1 MPLKSRASRQFA
13 KEMLLWYYDHTMK
26 KRILSC
32 FAVLMLTASLLSGC
46 AQETQE
52 ASPTAAPSPTPDPHA
67 GMVEVTDGAGGLM
80 WVDEV
85 ENLEVFPMDRALFSV
100 EDGRAAYAGED
111 YDLRLGVDVSDH
123 QGEIDW
129 QAVADAGVEFAILRC
144 GWRGYSAGGLNE
156 DATFRQNIEGAQAA
170 GLDVGVYFFS
180 QAISMAEAAEE
191 ALYTLKLLEGYELQ
205 LPVFF
210 DWEKIGTDAARTD
223 DVPGETVTA
232 ACLEYC
238 RLIQSEGYDAG
249 VYMYLN
255 LAYYTYDLEQFAG
268 MTIWMGDP
276 GSAPEFYYDHDY
288 WQYTFTG
295 SVPGIEGEVDMDV
308 LYRPT
313 QPEIVIVPEE
323 ALG

>member
-1 MPLKSRASRQFA
+1 
-13 KEMLLWYYDHTMK
+13 MK
-26 KRILSC
+26 KHFLSL
-32 FAVLMLTASLLSGC
+32 FAVLMLTVAILSGC
-46 AQETQE
+46 GRETQE
-52 ASPTAAPSPTPDPHA
+52 VSPTAEPAPTADPYA
-67 GMVEVTDGAGGLM
+67 GMVEVSDGAGGTM

-85 ENLEVFPMDRALFSV
+85 ENLEPFRMDRTLFSV
-100 EDGRAAYAGED
+100 KNGLADYAGEG
-111 YDLRLGVDVSDH
+111 YALRLGVDVSDH

-129 QAVADAGVEFAILRC
+129 QAVADSGVEFAIIRC

-156 DATFRQNIEGAQAA
+156 DTAFRRNIEGAQAA
-170 GLDVGVYFFS
+170 GIDVGVYFFS
-180 QAISMAEAAEE
+180 QATSIVEAAEE
-191 ALYTLKLLEGYELQ
+191 ALYTLELLEGYELQ

-223 DVPGETVTA
+223 DVPGETVTE

-238 RLIQSEGYDAG
+238 RLIESEGYDAG

-255 LAYYTYDLEQFAG
+255 LAYFTYNLEKFEG

-308 LYRPT
+308 IYVST
-313 QPEIVIVPEE
+313 EPEIVIVEEEE

>member
-1 MPLKSRASRQFA
+1 
-13 KEMLLWYYDHTMK
+13 MK
-26 KRILSC
+26 KRILSV
-32 FAVLMLTASLLSGC
+32 FAVLMLTVTMLSGC
-46 AQETQE
+46 GRETQE
-52 ASPTAAPSPTPDPHA
+52 VSPTAPPTPTVDPYE
-67 GMVEVTDGAGGLM
+67 GMVEVTDGAGGTM

-85 ENLEVFPMDRALFSV
+85 ENLEPFRMDRTLFSV
-100 EDGRAAYAGED
+100 ENGHAAYAGEG
-111 YDLRLGVDVSDH
+111 YKLRLGVDVSDH

-129 QAVADAGVEFAILRC
+129 QAVADSGVEFAIIRC

-156 DATFRQNIEGAQAA
+156 DAAFRRNIEGAQAA
-170 GLDVGVYFFS
+170 GIDVGVYFFS
-180 QAISMAEAAEE
+180 QATSMAEAAEE
-191 ALYTLKLLEGYELQ
+191 ALYTLELLEGYELQ

-223 DVPGETVTA
+223 DVPGETVTE

-238 RLIQSEGYDAG
+238 RLIESEGYEAG

-255 LAYYTYDLEQFAG
+255 LAYFTYDLEKFEG

-308 LYRPT
+308 IYVPT
-313 QPEIVIVPEE
+313 EPEIVIVQEEE